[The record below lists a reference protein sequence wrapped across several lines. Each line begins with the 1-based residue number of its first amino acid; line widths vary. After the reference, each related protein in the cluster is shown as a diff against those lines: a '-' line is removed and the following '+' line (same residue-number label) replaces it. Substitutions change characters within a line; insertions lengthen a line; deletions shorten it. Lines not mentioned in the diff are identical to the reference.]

1 MDPRRLLVLLAVE
14 EAGSLTGAAARL
26 GTTQQA
32 VSQQVTRL
40 EAEAGTA
47 LLVREGRGSSLTEAG
62 RVLAARAEEL
72 SEVLRAAAEDLAA
85 LSGLVRGEVSLAA
98 FPTASAVVLP
108 RALAALAARAP
119 GLSVR
124 LTEAE
129 PPEAEAAVREG
140 RVSLALVFRYARDD
154 EPVPGDLLRVPLGS
168 HPVHAVVPAGERP
181 AAHLAD
187 LAGRPWI
194 AGCPRCRAHLVR
206 CAAAAGFT
214 PDVRLETD
222 DHVAVQHLVAAGLG
236 VALLPS
242 WALRASTVPG
252 VVHAPA
258 AGLDARVVELLLRPE
273 SQRVPAVR
281 ALASEVQRVVAEV
294 DGTAPGA

>member
-72 SEVLRAAAEDLAA
+72 AEVLRAAEEDLAA

-98 FPTASAVVLP
+98 FPTASAVVVP

-140 RVSLALVFRYARDD
+140 RVSLALVFRHARDS

-181 AAHLAD
+181 PAHLAD

-252 VVHAPA
+252 VVHAPS

-273 SQRVPAVR
+273 SQRVPAVQALTAELRR
-281 ALASEVQRVVAEV
+281 AVGELDAVS
-294 DGTAPGA
+294 P